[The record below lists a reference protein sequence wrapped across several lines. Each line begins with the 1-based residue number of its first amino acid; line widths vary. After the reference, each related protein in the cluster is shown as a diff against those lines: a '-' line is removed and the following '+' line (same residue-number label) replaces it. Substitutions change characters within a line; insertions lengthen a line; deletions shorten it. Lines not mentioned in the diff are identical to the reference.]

1 MEQHHYDCIAQ
12 RMERVM
18 QTFQA
23 ARTLAEAHGLS
34 AELSD
39 FLVNSDS
46 YFRSVAYEGTAMG
59 LVLRDS
65 TNNNAAF
72 PQWSALLVN
81 EGAMHAVQVHIGL
94 GWALA
99 EKNGPLQLPASCTD
113 ADAVLDGYGYY
124 FGLLR
129 RRPTV
134 RQQLIPS
141 EITSEHLPAF
151 DRGLGRSL
159 WYISKGDME
168 LVMQMMAVFDAT
180 RQPNLW
186 RGLSIAVTY
195 VGGCLPAQLD
205 ALWQSAGNHQS
216 QLADGAKRVAKS
228 RIKAHTSLVEVE
240 KVCQQWLGIAALEA
254 AKD

>member
-1 MEQHHYDCIAQ
+1 
-12 RMERVM
+12 MERVM

-39 FLVNSDS
+39 FLVHSDA
-46 YFRSVAYEGTAMG
+46 YFRSVAYEGAAMG
-59 LVLRDS
+59 LALRDS
-65 TNNNAAF
+65 ANNDATF
-72 PQWSALLVN
+72 SEWSAFAAN
-81 EGAMHAVQVHIGL
+81 EGALHTVQVHIGL

-99 EKNGPLQLPASCTD
+99 EKDAPLKLPAGCTD
-113 ADAVLDGYGYY
+113 TDAVLDGYGYY

-134 RQQLIPS
+134 RQQTIPETIS
-141 EITSEHLPAF
+141 PVLLPAF

-159 WYISKGDME
+159 WYISKGDLE
-168 LVMQMMAVFDAT
+168 LLLQMMAAFDPA

-186 RGLSIAVTY
+186 RGVGIASTY
-195 VGGCLPAQLD
+195 VGGCSHEQLA
-205 ALWQSAGNHQS
+205 ALWTAANHHQT

>member
-1 MEQHHYDCIAQ
+1 MEQHPYDSIAQ
-12 RMERVM
+12 LMNRVM
-18 QTFQA
+18 QTFQS

-34 AELSD
+34 AEVSD
-39 FLVNSDS
+39 FLVHSDA
-46 YFRSVAYEGTAMG
+46 YFCSVAFEGAAMG
-59 LVLRDS
+59 LALRDS
-65 TNNNAAF
+65 TNNDAAF
-72 PQWSALLVN
+72 PQWSAFLAK
-81 EGAMHAVQVHIGL
+81 EGAMHTVQVHIGL

-99 EKNGPLQLPASCTD
+99 EKNVPLQLPASCTD

-134 RQQLIPS
+134 RQQTIPETISS
-141 EITSEHLPAF
+141 EFLPAF

-159 WYISKGDME
+159 WYISKGDLEMV
-168 LVMQMMAVFDAT
+168 LQMMAVFDAM

-195 VGGCLPAQLD
+195 VGGCLPTQLD